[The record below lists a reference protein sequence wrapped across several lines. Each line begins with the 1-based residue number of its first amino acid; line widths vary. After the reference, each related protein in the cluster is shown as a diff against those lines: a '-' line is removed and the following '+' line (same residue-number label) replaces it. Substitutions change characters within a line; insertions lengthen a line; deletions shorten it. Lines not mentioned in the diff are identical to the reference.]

1 MTTEEK
7 KEFMEYFGVSTASP
21 AEAANELAKKENKD
35 GLAKLGMLAY
45 LKNQNSIDAS
55 INAMLLGEIT
65 GVEISSPYDI
75 VDYYY
80 KATGKDF
87 NAMVKAIVT
96 INDLEQGTNGNSDEI
111 IKGLD
116 NEINST
122 ERKINESKD

>member
-21 AEAANELAKKENKD
+21 AEAANELAEKEDKD

-45 LKNQNSIDAS
+45 LKTQNSIDAS
-55 INAMLLGEIT
+55 ISAMLLGEIT
-65 GVEISSPYDI
+65 GIEILSPYDI

-80 KATGKDF
+80 KATGKNF

-96 INDLEQGTNGNSDEI
+96 IKDLEQRTNGNSDEV

-116 NEINST
+116 DEINNI
-122 ERKINESKD
+122 ERKIK